1 MPVGSSP
8 TIMPT
13 DAIQQFIRDHLDADP
28 QALLLAAHRYPG
40 VPMPYVAGQ
49 LLALRKVRDKIPD
62 WYNPALRF
70 PPQLSIEQA
79 SSERTARF
87 KASLFSGARMA
98 DLTGGLG
105 VDAWAWA
112 ARFIQVAYVEQ
123 NPELVAAAG
132 HNFNVLGVHNI
143 DCRQAKAED
152 FLAAATEPFDLLYL
166 DPARRNLQQ
175 RKVFR
180 LEDCQPDVLALQS
193 ILLSRAPQVLVK
205 TAPWLDLKMAVR
217 QFATVSR
224 IWVVSVADECKEV
237 LYLLEADAPPADE
250 VPVTAVALGN
260 DIQQFTFSWREE
272 GTAVAPLSAPQQYL
286 YEPDAAVLKAG
297 AFRSFAERFGL
308 SKLHANTHLYT
319 SNQLRMDMPGR
330 KFKLEMVCKYDRKA
344 VQSAV
349 PGGKANLATRN
360 FPDPAEVVR
369 RQLGLADGGDLYLFA
384 VTTAD
389 EKKAILVTRKV

>member
-1 MPVGSSP
+1 
-8 TIMPT
+8 MPT
-13 DAIQQFIRDHLDADP
+13 DTVQQFIRDHLDADP
-28 QALLLAAHRYPG
+28 QGLLLAAHRYPD

-49 LLALRKVRDKIPD
+49 LLALRKVRDKIPG
-62 WYNPALRF
+62 WYDPALRF

-87 KASLFSGARMA
+87 KASLFSGLRMA

-112 ARFIQVAYVEQ
+112 ARFSRVVYVEQ
-123 NPELVAAAG
+123 NPELVAAAR

-143 DCRQAKAED
+143 DCLLANAED
-152 FLAAATEPFDLLYL
+152 FLAVTEPFDLLYL
-166 DPARRNLQQ
+166 DPARRNTQQ

-180 LEDCQPDVLALQS
+180 LEDCQPDVLALQAT
-193 ILLSRAPQVLVK
+193 LLSRAPQVLVK

-217 QFATVSR
+217 QLATVSR

-237 LYLLEADAPPADE
+237 LYLLKAAAPPADE

-260 DIQQFTFSWREE
+260 DQREFTFTWREE
-272 GTAVAPLSAPQQYL
+272 HAALAPLSAPQQYL

-308 SKLHANTHLYT
+308 FKLHPNTHLYT
-319 SNQLRMDMPGR
+319 SDQLRTEVPGR
-330 KFKLEMVCKYDRKA
+330 KFRLEVVCKYDRKA
-344 VQSAV
+344 VQRAI

-360 FPDPAEVVR
+360 FPDPADVAR
-369 RQLGLADGGDLYLFA
+369 RQLGLADGGDDYLFA
-384 VTTAD
+384 VTTLD
-389 EKKAILVTRKV
+389 EKKVVLVTRKV